1 MQRINI
7 YALKKDRKH
16 ILELLQRRG
25 VVEVRDM
32 LKEDKVFSKSDVS
45 VAKQSLEKNISLA
58 TESLSILNNYI
69 KESSSMLSALE
80 GRKELPVEVY
90 DGFREKYKT
99 TVDITKR
106 IIELA
111 KIIAENKAELLKLQ
125 TQVEILS
132 PWINLDIPLNFKGTK
147 LTTGYIGTLPKP
159 WTLEGIYDRLA
170 DYMPL
175 DVDIISSTK
184 EQTCIFVL
192 CTNNNKDKVYEIL
205 RGMDFTL
212 PSLTIDR
219 STTFNLSTMDDIS
232 TTADISPAMQLKF
245 IRQQLDETK
254 KQIQV
259 AMDEIISYDKD
270 RNKLKFLLDY
280 DTMRLEKY
288 EVLGTL
294 LQSKNVFI
302 ISGFIAEKDIKDLE
316 EELTS
321 KFDVAI
327 DSANPRKKDEVPILY
342 KNNGFSEPLE
352 GTVNSYSPPGKGEID
367 PTMVMSLFYYAL
379 FGLML
384 SDAGYGFLI
393 AVACAFGLIKFRKT
407 MEKPMKN
414 TLKMYMF
421 CGIAT
426 VFWGIVFSSYFG
438 DIFDVVAKTFFGV
451 TDLPI
456 IPPLWFYPV
465 EKPMLMLTFAMAI
478 GIVHLL
484 TGLAMKGY
492 QMAKQKDY
500 MGIIYDVVFWYVLLI
515 CGVVILLSMK
525 MVTNIL
531 GINVDFPDIVID
543 IAKIAALVSAV
554 GIILTNG
561 RESKNPFKRILKGL
575 YALYGISGYLSD
587 ILSYS
592 RLLALGLATGIIGTV
607 VNQMASMTAGGAFG
621 PIFFTLIVVIG
632 HALNLGINALG
643 AYVHTNR
650 LQYVEFFGKFYEG
663 GGKVFKP
670 FGINTKYYRIKE
682 STKNG
687 IIR

>member
-1 MQRINI
+1 MALLQMQRINI

-25 VVEVRDM
+25 VVEIRDM
-32 LKEDKVFSKSDVS
+32 LKEDKVFNKSDFS
-45 VAKQSLEKNISLA
+45 VATQTLEKNISLA
-58 TESLSILNNYI
+58 SESLSILNNYV
-69 KESSSMLSALE
+69 KEDASILSALA
-80 GRKELPVEVY
+80 GRKEIPVEVY
-90 DGFREKYKT
+90 DGFREKYKP
-99 TVDITKR
+99 TVDIAKR
-106 IIELA
+106 IIELT

-125 TQVEILS
+125 TQVEIIS
-132 PWINLDIPLNFKGTK
+132 PWISLDIPLNFKGTK
-147 LTTGYIGTLPKP
+147 QTTGFIGTLPKP
-159 WTLEGIYDRLA
+159 WTLEGIYEKLA

-175 DVDIISSTK
+175 DVDIVSSTK

-192 CTNNNKDKVYEIL
+192 CTNANKDKVYEVL

-212 PSLTIDR
+212 PSVTIDKAL
-219 STTFNLSTMDDIS
+219 TTDLSTS
-232 TTADISPAMQLKF
+232 ADMSPAEHLKLL
-245 IRQQLDETK
+245 RE
-254 KQIQV
+254 QIDHTRNQIKI
-259 AMDEIISYDKD
+259 AKEEIISYDKD
-270 RNKLKFLLDY
+270 RNDLKFLQDY

-288 EVLGTL
+288 EVLGSL

-302 ISGFIAEKDIKDLE
+302 ITGFIAEKDIKDLE
-316 EELTS
+316 DELTS
-321 KFDVAI
+321 KYDVFVESI
-327 DSANPRKKDEVPILY
+327 EPRKKDDVPILY

-352 GTVNSYSPPGKGEID
+352 GTVNSFSPPGKGEMD

-384 SDAGYGFLI
+384 SDAGYGFII
-393 AVACAFGLIKFRKT
+393 AIACAFGLIKFRKT
-407 MEKPMKN
+407 IEKPMKN

-426 VFWGIVFSSYFG
+426 VFWGIIFSSYFG

-456 IPPLWFYPV
+456 VPPVWFYPV

-500 MGIIYDVVFWYVLLI
+500 MGIIYDVVFWYILLI
-515 CGVVILLSMK
+515 SGVILLLSME
-525 MVTNIL
+525 MVTGILSINISIPTSVVNISKIL
-531 GINVDFPDIVID
+531 F
-543 IAKIAALVSAV
+543 IASAL

-561 RESKNPFKRILKGL
+561 RESKQPFKRILKGL

-587 ILSYS
+587 VLSYS
-592 RLLALGLATGIIGTV
+592 RLLALGLATGVIGSV
-607 VNQMASMTAGGAFG
+607 INQMAAMTAGGPLG
-621 PIFFTLIVVIG
+621 PVIFTIIVILG

-670 FGINTKYYRIKE
+670 FGVNTKYYKIKE
-682 STKNG
+682 SSKYGNVE
-687 IIR
+687 

>member
-1 MQRINI
+1 MALLPMQRIYI
-7 YALKKDRKH
+7 YALKKDRKQV
-16 ILELLQRRG
+16 LELLQRRG
-25 VVEVRDM
+25 VVEVRSM
-32 LKEDKVFSKSDVS
+32 LKEDKVFSKSDAS
-45 VAKQSLEKNISLA
+45 VAKQSLEKNISIA
-58 TESLSILNNYI
+58 TESLGILNNYV
-69 KESSSMLSALE
+69 KENKSLLLALS
-80 GRKELPVEVY
+80 GRQELTVEDY
-90 DGFREKYKT
+90 DSFKAKYKPV
-99 TVDITKR
+99 VDKAKR
-106 IIELA
+106 IIELS
-111 KIIAENKAELLKLQ
+111 KIIAENKADVFRLQ
-125 TQVEILS
+125 TQIEILT

-147 LTTGYIGTLPKP
+147 QTTGFIGTLPKP
-159 WTLEGIYDRLA
+159 WTLEEIYVKLA

-175 DVDIISSTK
+175 YVDIISSTK
-184 EQTCIFVL
+184 EQTCVFVL
-192 CTNNNKDKVYEIL
+192 CTNDNKDKVYEIL
-205 RGMDFTL
+205 RGLDFTL
-212 PSLTIDR
+212 PP
-219 STTFNLSTMDDIS
+219 LSSDK
-232 TTADISPAMQLKF
+232 SPAEQLNLLK
-245 IRQQLDETK
+245 QQIDTAK
-254 KQIQV
+254 GNIV
-259 AMDEIISYDKD
+259 AATEEMEAYDMD
-270 RNKLKFLLDY
+270 RNELKFLQDY

-288 EVLGTL
+288 EVIETL

-302 ISGFIAEKDIKDLE
+302 ISGFIAEKDIKAIE

-321 KFDVAI
+321 SFDLAVETTE
-327 DSANPRKKDEVPILY
+327 PRKRDNVPILY

-352 GTVNSYSPPGKGEID
+352 GTVNSYSPPGRGEMD
-367 PTMVMSLFYYAL
+367 PTTVMSLFYYAL

-384 SDAGYGFLI
+384 SDAGYGFII
-393 AVACAFGLIKFRKT
+393 AAVCAFGLIKFRKT
-407 MEKPMKN
+407 IEKPMKN

-426 VFWGIVFSSYFG
+426 VFWGIIFSSYFG
-438 DIFDVVAKTFFGV
+438 DIFDVVGKTFFGV

-456 IPPLWFYPV
+456 IPPVWFYPV
-465 EKPMLMLTFAMAI
+465 EKPMLMLTFSMAI

-492 QMAKQKDY
+492 QMAKQKEY

-515 CGVVILLSMK
+515 SGVAILLSSE

-531 GINVDFPDIVID
+531 GINVNLSDLVID
-543 IAKIAALVSAV
+543 IAKIAALASAL

-607 VNQMASMTAGGAFG
+607 VNQMAAMTAGGALG
-621 PIFFTLIVVIG
+621 PIFFTIIVVIG

-670 FGINTKYYRIKE
+670 FGINTKYYKIKE
-682 STKNG
+682 STKYG
-687 IIR
+687 SIK

>member
-1 MQRINI
+1 MALLQMQRIYI
-7 YALKKDRKH
+7 YALKKDRKQV
-16 ILELLQRRG
+16 LELLQRRG

-32 LKEDKVFSKSDVS
+32 LKEDKVFKKSDVS
-45 VAKQSLEKNISLA
+45 VAKQTLEKNISL
-58 TESLSILNNYI
+58 TKDSLGILNNYV
-69 KESSSMLSALE
+69 KEDSSLLSSLA

-90 DGFREKYKT
+90 DNFKETYRP
-99 TVDITKR
+99 TVDTAKR
-106 IIELA
+106 IIELS
-111 KIIAENKAELLKLQ
+111 KIIAENKAEVLRLQ
-125 TQVEILS
+125 TQIEILT
-132 PWINLDIPLNFKGTK
+132 PWINLDIPLNYKGTK
-147 LTTGYIGTLPKP
+147 STTVFIGTLPRP
-159 WTLEGIYDRLA
+159 RTLEEIYEKMA
-170 DYMPL
+170 QYMPL

-184 EQTCIFVL
+184 EQTCIFVM
-192 CTNNNKDKVYEIL
+192 CINENKDKVYEIL
-205 RGMDFTL
+205 REMDFTI
-212 PSLTIDR
+212 PSLSI
-219 STTFNLSTMDDIS
+219 
-232 TTADISPAMQLKF
+232 DISPADQLG
-245 IRQQLDETK
+245 QLE
-254 KQIQV
+254 KQI
-259 AMDEIISYDKD
+259 AEINKSVVSAVTEMESYDRV
-270 RNKLKFLLDY
+270 RNDLKFLLDY
-280 DTMRLEKY
+280 ETMRLEKY
-288 EVLGTL
+288 EVLGNL
-294 LQSKNVFI
+294 LQSRSVFI
-302 ISGFIAEKDIKDLE
+302 ITGFIQEKDSKSIE

-321 KFDVAI
+321 KFELVVEFAK
-327 DSANPRKKDEVPILY
+327 PRKKDDVPVVY

-352 GTVNSYSPPGKGEID
+352 GIVNSYSPPGKGEID
-367 PTMVMSLFYYAL
+367 PTGVMSIFYYAL

-393 AVACAFGLIKFRKT
+393 AVACAFGLIKFKKT
-407 MEKPMKN
+407 IEKPMKN

-484 TGLAMKGY
+484 TGLVMKGY

-500 MGIIYDVVFWYVLLI
+500 IGIIYDVVLWFGLLLSGVLL
-515 CGVVILLSMK
+515 LLSMK
-525 MVTNIL
+525 MVTDIL
-531 GINVDFPDIVID
+531 GINVDLSDTVIR
-543 IAKIAALVSAV
+543 IAGIIFGVSAV

-587 ILSYS
+587 VLSYS
-592 RLLALGLATGIIGTV
+592 RLLALGLATGVIGSV
-607 VNQMASMTAGGAFG
+607 INQMAAMTAGGILG
-621 PIFFTLIVVIG
+621 PVFFTIIVILG

-670 FGINTKYYRIKE
+670 FGINTKYYKIKE
-682 STKNG
+682 NTK
-687 IIR
+687 

>member
-1 MQRINI
+1 MALLPMQRIYI
-7 YALKKDRKH
+7 YALKKDRKK

-25 VVEVRDM
+25 VVEVRSM
-32 LKEDKVFSKSDVS
+32 LKEDKVFNKSDVS
-45 VAKQSLEKNISLA
+45 VVMQSLEKNISIA
-58 TESLSILNNYI
+58 AESLDILNTYV
-69 KESSSMLSALE
+69 KENKSMLSALS
-80 GRKELPVEVY
+80 GRQELTVEDY
-90 DGFREKYKT
+90 DSFKVKYKPV
-99 TVDITKR
+99 VDKAKR
-106 IIELA
+106 IIELS
-111 KIIAENKAELLKLQ
+111 KIIAENKADVFRLQ
-125 TQVEILS
+125 TQIEILT
-132 PWINLDIPLNFKGTK
+132 PWVNLDIPLNFKGTK
-147 LTTGYIGTLPKP
+147 QTTGFIGTLPKP
-159 WTLEGIYDRLA
+159 WTLEEIYEKLA

-184 EQTCIFVL
+184 EQTCVFVL
-192 CTNNNKDKVYEIL
+192 CTNDNKDKVYEIL
-205 RGMDFTL
+205 RGLEFTL
-212 PSLTIDR
+212 PP
-219 STTFNLSTMDDIS
+219 LSSDK
-232 TTADISPAMQLKF
+232 SPAE
-245 IRQQLDETK
+245 QLDLL
-254 KQIQV
+254 KQQIDMANSNIV
-259 AMDEIISYDKD
+259 VATEEMESYAMD
-270 RNKLKFLLDY
+270 RNELKFLQDY

-288 EVLGTL
+288 EVIGTL

-302 ISGFIAEKDIKDLE
+302 ISGFIAEKDIKAIE

-321 KFDVAI
+321 SFDLAFETTE
-327 DSANPRKKDEVPILY
+327 PRKRDDVPILY

-352 GTVNSYSPPGKGEID
+352 GTVNSYSPPGRGEMD
-367 PTMVMSLFYYAL
+367 PTTVMSLFYYAL

-384 SDAGYGFLI
+384 SDAGYGFII
-393 AVACAFGLIKFRKT
+393 AAACAFGLIKFKNT
-407 MEKPMKN
+407 IEKPMKN

-426 VFWGIVFSSYFG
+426 IFWGIIFSSYFG
-438 DIFDVVAKTFFGV
+438 DIFDVVGKTFFGV

-456 IPPLWFYPV
+456 IPPVWFYPV
-465 EKPMLMLTFAMAI
+465 EKPMLMLTFSMAI

-492 QMAKQKDY
+492 QMAKQKEY

-515 CGVVILLSMK
+515 SGVVILLSSE

-531 GINVDFPDIVID
+531 GINVNLSDVVID
-543 IAKIAALVSAV
+543 IAKIAALVSAL

-607 VNQMASMTAGGAFG
+607 VNQMAAMTAGGALG
-621 PIFFTLIVVIG
+621 PIFFTIIVIIG

-682 STKNG
+682 STKYG
-687 IIR
+687 SIK

>member
-1 MQRINI
+1 MALLPMQRIYI
-7 YALKKDRKH
+7 YALKKDRKQ

-25 VVEVRDM
+25 VVEVRSM
-32 LKEDKVFSKSDVS
+32 LKEDKVFNKSDAS
-45 VAKQSLEKNISLA
+45 VVTQSLEKNISIA
-58 TESLSILNNYI
+58 TESLGILNNYV
-69 KESSSMLSALE
+69 KENKSMLSALS
-80 GRKELPVEVY
+80 GRQELTVEDY
-90 DGFREKYKT
+90 DSFKVKYKPV
-99 TVDITKR
+99 VDKAKR
-106 IIELA
+106 IIELS
-111 KIIAENKAELLKLQ
+111 KIIAENKADVFRLQ
-125 TQVEILS
+125 TQIEILE

-147 LTTGYIGTLPKP
+147 QTTGFIGTLPKP
-159 WTLEGIYDRLA
+159 WTLEGIYEKLA
-170 DYMPL
+170 DCMPL

-184 EQTCIFVL
+184 EQTCVFVL
-192 CTNNNKDKVYEIL
+192 CTNDNKDKVYEIL
-205 RGMDFTL
+205 RGLDFTL
-212 PSLTIDR
+212 PP
-219 STTFNLSTMDDIS
+219 LSSDK
-232 TTADISPAMQLKF
+232 SPTE
-245 IRQQLDETK
+245 QLDLL
-254 KQIQV
+254 KQQIDLAKGNIV
-259 AMDEIISYDKD
+259 AATDEMEAYDKD
-270 RNKLKFLLDY
+270 RNELKFLQDY

-288 EVLGTL
+288 EVIGTL

-302 ISGFIAEKDIKDLE
+302 ISGFIAEKDIKVIK

-321 KFDVAI
+321 NFDLAVETTE
-327 DSANPRKKDEVPILY
+327 PRKRDDVPILY

-352 GTVNSYSPPGKGEID
+352 GTVNSYSPPGRGEMD
-367 PTMVMSLFYYAL
+367 PTTVMSLFYYAL

-384 SDAGYGFLI
+384 SDAGYGFII
-393 AVACAFGLIKFRKT
+393 AAVCAFGLIKFKKT

-426 VFWGIVFSSYFG
+426 IFWGIIFSSYFG
-438 DIFDVVAKTFFGV
+438 DIFDVVGKTFFGV

-456 IPPLWFYPV
+456 IPPVWFYPV
-465 EKPMLMLTFAMAI
+465 EKPMLMLTFSMAI

-492 QMAKQKDY
+492 QMAKQKEY

-515 CGVVILLSMK
+515 SGVVILLSSE

-531 GINVDFPDIVID
+531 GINVNLSDVVID
-543 IAKIAALVSAV
+543 IAKIAALVSAL

-607 VNQMASMTAGGAFG
+607 VNQMAAMTAGGALG
-621 PIFFTLIVVIG
+621 PIFFTIIVIIG

-682 STKNG
+682 STKYGN
-687 IIR
+687 IK